1 MMQVLYRKQ
10 FLFKMQQNVQY
21 SKYYTQQSDYFET
34 DAIFQI
40 WYLEIKLLWNWCRE
54 GWEVWEVWRGRF
66 QVSFENQ
73 SNLIKSIK
81 S

>member
-10 FLFKMQQNVQY
+10 YLFKMQQNVQY

-40 WYLEIKLLWNWCRE
+40 
-54 GWEVWEVWRGRF
+54 
-66 QVSFENQ
+66 
-73 SNLIKSIK
+73 
-81 S
+81 